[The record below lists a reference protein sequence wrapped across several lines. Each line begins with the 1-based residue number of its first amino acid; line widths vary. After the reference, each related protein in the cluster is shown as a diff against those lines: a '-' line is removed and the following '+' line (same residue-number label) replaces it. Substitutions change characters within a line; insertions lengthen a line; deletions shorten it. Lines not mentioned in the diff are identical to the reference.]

1 VSIHHPCR
9 SSCDQPDVFRAPS
22 GAQDL
27 TATKLAIGVTAARCV
42 RINVAACNRSI
53 TIAGMLRDLLGPA
66 FSQDCGATA

>member
-1 VSIHHPCR
+1 MSIRHACR
-9 SSCDQPDVFRAPS
+9 SNCDQPDVFRALS

-27 TATKLAIGVTAARCV
+27 TATKLAIGVTAVRCV

-53 TIAGMLRDLLGPA
+53 TIADMLRDLLGLA